1 MSEPS
6 LISKAP
12 ILKAPILRAAH
23 LCKSFSYPCKVS
35 ILNGVNLELISGQS
49 LAIMGRSGE
58 GKTTLLHILGT
69 LEEAC
74 SGILEINGKLVTS
87 KNRHILRNQHIGF
100 VFQAYHLLDHYS
112 AIQNVLM
119 PARIAGKDVS
129 KGSDAYLRA
138 EHLLESVG
146 LIDRQSFHTKQLS
159 GGERQR
165 VAIARALCNDPD
177 IILADEPSGNLD
189 SHTSEKIHNLLLD
202 CARVGG
208 KALIVATHDKELAS
222 LCASTAWLRDGTLH

>member
-1 MSEPS
+1 
-6 LISKAP
+6 
-12 ILKAPILRAAH
+12 
-23 LCKSFSYPCKVS
+23 
-35 ILNGVNLELISGQS
+35 
-49 LAIMGRSGE
+49 MGRSGE

-74 SGILEINGKLVTS
+74 SGVLEINGKLVTG